1 MDFQRQSLRVD
12 DLMQNITMESGP
24 LGPEGTPSARSMAW
38 RAGSAPWESS
48 RMSPSAHRTCKTGQQ
63 MPGRE
68 PGARARAAIL
78 PEKRNRNQK
87 RLVTKPYYGA
97 EGLNSTW
104 ACNVY
109 LSSQQA
115 RSVSLALLPIDWMWR
130 LQPCNTGS

>member
-48 RMSPSAHRTCKTGQQ
+48 RMSPSAHRTCRTGQQ

-78 PEKRNRNQK
+78 PEEKQEPKEIGYKTILRGRRAKQH
-87 RLVTKPYYGA
+87 LGV
-97 EGLNSTW
+97 
-104 ACNVY
+104 
-109 LSSQQA
+109 
-115 RSVSLALLPIDWMWR
+115 
-130 LQPCNTGS
+130 